1 MRIALVGPTYPFRGG
16 IAHYTTLLYRALK
29 GRHEVKLFAFRR
41 QYPKW
46 LFPGATDRDDSAQP
60 ISEPGVVYALDSM
73 NPLTWLSTAWQ
84 LARWSPDAVVLPWWV
99 YFWAPQLSTI
109 ARLASACARAKII
122 YLCHNVAAHEDS
134 GLSRLVTRFVL
145 STGHAYIVHSSEDER
160 NLRAMFAR
168 RPIRRSF
175 HPTYEVFRASGLGRE
190 QARNELGLSGN
201 VILFFGFVRPYKG
214 LADLV
219 QSLPEV
225 LERIDATVLVVGE
238 FWGDRGEYDALIDR
252 LGVRDHLRIVDAY
265 VPNEEVER
273 YFAAADLVALPYR
286 SATGSGVVQIAY
298 GFEKPVVATVVGCLP
313 EVVQEGR
320 TGYLVP
326 PCNPTALAEAIV
338 RFFQT
343 ADRDRMA
350 QAIKDANALFSWDR
364 MVESIE
370 ALLLEETHAR

>member
-1 MRIALVGPTYPFRGG
+1 VRIALVGPTYPFRGG

-29 GRHEVKLFAFRR
+29 DRHNVRLFAFRR

-60 ISEPGVVYALDSM
+60 ICEPGVVYTLDSM
-73 NPLTWLSTAWQ
+73 NPLTWLATAWQ
-84 LARWSPDAVVLPWWV
+84 LVRWRPDAVIFPWWV
-99 YFWAPQLSTI
+99 YFWAPQFTTI
-109 ARLASACARAKII
+109 ARLASACARAKIL

-134 GLSRLVTRFVL
+134 GPSRLLTRLVL
-145 STGHAYIVHSSEDER
+145 STGHAYIVHSGEDER

-175 HPTYEVFRASGLGRE
+175 HPTYDVFRAAAVSRE
-190 QARNELGLSGN
+190 QARTSLGLQGN

-214 LADLV
+214 LADLL
-219 QSLPEV
+219 QSLPNV
-225 LERIDATVLVVGE
+225 LDRIDTTVLIVGE
-238 FWGDRGEYDALIDR
+238 FWDDRADYDSLIDR
-252 LGVRDHLRIVDAY
+252 LGVRDHLRIVDSY
-265 VPNEEVER
+265 VPNEEVEQ

-298 GFEKPVVATVVGCLP
+298 GFDKPVVATTVGCLP

-326 PCNPTALAEAIV
+326 ARDPAALADAIV
-338 RFFQT
+338 RFFRT
-343 ADRDRMA
+343 ADRDEMA
-350 QAIKDANALFSWDR
+350 QAIKEANSLFSWDR
-364 MVESIE
+364 MVESVE
-370 ALLLEETHAR
+370 ALLL